1 MYNFPFLS
9 SRLSAPQDNRHRPQA
24 DDDDEG
30 ASEYVRETQIDFLV
44 TYRNLESKYA
54 LAYKVKDEW

>member
-1 MYNFPFLS
+1 MYNFPLFTFKI
-9 SRLSAPQDNRHRPQA
+9 LSAPKDNRRRPQV
-24 DDDDEG
+24 DDEG
-30 ASEYVRETQIDFLV
+30 ASEYVGETKIDFLV